1 MEQDVTAGPRRNARG
16 RAQEHRLVLFTIP
29 ALTAFLTAMLF
40 WPLPAVIVQG
50 KYPFYLSYLV
60 WFIAILCLP
69 AAIRVRGYHTSLTA
83 FVWIL
88 RWVMSFEFL
97 IVSLQTQSVELED
110 VISWIG
116 TLGPTFFYEVGCLVV
131 ANDRYR
137 MLLKMLL
144 LVSLLS
150 VLPVSIEAGI
160 DLARGGVQGL
170 LDSVRSLRRLNAS
183 WPNYVAIMMAICFLL
198 AREVAAV
205 QRRYRVL
212 LIVPLL
218 ILGLT
223 LSRTGMIAALC
234 GLFVTVGRSR
244 GSGFWGRI
252 LVTVLSLGVAWIVF
266 IDKGATPGSMLS
278 YTIGARVERWLQAI
292 RVWADNPL
300 FGTGFRSFTAAVP
313 SYYSVFSGRVLDT
326 GSAHNDFIDLLVRGG
341 VMYLSIFLLFVI
353 TYLVHCW
360 HRSLYGPQGPGRLT
374 LAVPV
379 VILSAA
385 IVQNPLK
392 DPSIGP
398 LFWLFVGMGALH
410 ESRMLRHPTGRYG
423 SREVLYS

>member
-1 MEQDVTAGPRRNARG
+1 MKRDVIVRPQRNARG
-16 RAQEHRLVLFTIP
+16 RVQEHRLVLFTIS

-40 WPLPAVIVQG
+40 CPLPVVIVRG

-60 WFIAILCLP
+60 WLIAILSVP
-69 AAIRVRGYHTSLTA
+69 TAIRVKGYHTSLTA

-88 RWVMSFEFL
+88 RWGMSFGFL
-97 IVSLQTQSVELED
+97 IVSLQVQSVELED

-116 TLGPTFFYEVGCLVV
+116 TLAPTFFYEVGCLVV
-131 ANDRYR
+131 ASDRHW
-137 MLLKMLL
+137 MLLKILL

-160 DLARGGVQGL
+160 DLIRGGTQGL
-170 LDSVRSLRRLNAS
+170 LDSARNLRQVNAS
-183 WPNYVAIMMAICFLL
+183 WPNYVAIMMAICFLI
-198 AREVAAV
+198 AREVATV
-205 QRRYRVL
+205 QRGYRVL
-212 LIVPLL
+212 LIVPLF

-223 LSRTGMIAALC
+223 LSRTGIIALLC
-234 GLFVTVGRSR
+234 GLFVTLGRSR
-244 GSGFWGRI
+244 GRGFWGRI
-252 LVTVLSLGVAWIVF
+252 MVSVLSLGVAWIVF

-278 YTIGARVERWLQAI
+278 YTIGARIERWLQAI

-313 SYYSVFSGRVLDT
+313 SYYSVFSGRVLDA

-360 HRSLYGPQGPGRLT
+360 HKTLHRPDGLGRLT
-374 LAVPV
+374 LAVPA

-398 LFWLFVGMGALH
+398 LFWLFVGMGASF
-410 ESRMLRHPTGRYG
+410 ESRMLRYLNSSYG
-423 SREVLYS
+423 SREDLHS